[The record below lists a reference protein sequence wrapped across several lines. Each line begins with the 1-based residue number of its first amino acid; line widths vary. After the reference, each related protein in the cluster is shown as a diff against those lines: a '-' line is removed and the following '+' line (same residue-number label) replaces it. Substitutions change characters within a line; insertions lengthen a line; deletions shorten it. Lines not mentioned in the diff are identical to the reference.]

1 MSSDARFPS
10 RESFSFSLPAPH
22 PQPQNQSQS
31 RPSTS
36 SSFNFSS
43 PSTFTFDPTPA
54 REPTSSPSPP
64 RFSFSPPAAG
74 TFVFSNRTSFRDT
87 SSDSGSRI
95 FTPASS
101 CESTT
106 ATARALFTALDLG
119 ANSPRTPND
128 VSPRSQEGG
137 HGPNA
142 THLNVSTYR
151 NLYNATP
158 SPQPDTVPQV
168 SRSATPDRHFT
179 SPSQLGLVT
188 GGVRDLVL
196 QSVETQSM
204 EGEELDDPDSDADSG
219 SDEDS
224 DEDDSTYSMR
234 EEQLPQAAI
243 YDPSLQNA
251 LREIRS
257 HLANFAYSMAR
268 SDMVRDAST
277 RVSELYTQVEAASR
291 FAYPESRILGFIGDS
306 GSGKSTLINAL
317 LDHEGLTRS
326 SGNGAACTSVVT
338 EFRHID
344 EVHPNSFT
352 IVADFMNNDEMRELL
367 QELVR
372 NYRMRHT
379 RTFDEVTEQEESQRI
394 TLLSQRAWTTLDSL
408 FPHEAEL
415 TEEFLSNE
423 DDQAERQILAR
434 LEVWAL
440 AGLGNRPGGPEASR
454 HVFQA
459 RDIYDCR
466 ETLDMLTVTNREPD
480 RPSIWPFVKLITVYL
495 RCPVLRTGLV
505 LADLPGFRDLNY
517 ARERATEKYLRD
529 TCDEV
534 FVVSPISRCRTDPS
548 IREIID
554 RLPRDQPRR
563 IVCTM
568 SESRLN
574 AEESIRD
581 PDTRVRVGSRARQ
594 LLEQIRQAN
603 EAVQRNDRRRR
614 RSSGDR
620 QRRYANQGA
629 DANHVTTLRLYR
641 SANYQPNLKVFCVSS
656 KLYTDHCGD
665 FREQAAEYI
674 HLSGIPGLRQYCQL
688 VPAAAQF
695 RASSTFL
702 KNYVPSLLLS
712 LNQWVLAGSN
722 AATVERA
729 QALRGV
735 LEDSQRVLRSRLQM
749 RNSHVQSMRAG
760 LDTQFRDSIVHRAR
774 ISQGR
779 WQAGAIRALQDW
791 ATIYHSTYAAFC
803 RKFGNHQPSRGDPR
817 YWNNEILQDASE
829 GLDEG
834 WSLLLARLGQNT
846 NLAPIELDNLLDNL
860 EIQERLMSDAIQR
873 SLDEIFAQSMGI
885 MQKVLDGHS
894 TTSYIAEIMRPAY
907 NNCNFESGTG
917 SHARR
922 KAHMDRHV
930 RSSQIFPSLLD
941 SMRTDY
947 TIMMDDVFG
956 RLGDDINARVQNIF
970 RDMGTITTEEGEI
983 AEAAQDR
990 GLAERVRA
998 GVTIVQARL
1007 AEAHAIVDRLQA
1019 NA

>member
-10 RESFSFSLPAPH
+10 RESFSFSFPASR
-22 PQPQNQSQS
+22 PQSQTQSQS
-31 RPSTS
+31 RSSTS
-36 SSFNFSS
+36 SSPIDFSS
-43 PSTFTFDPTPA
+43 PSTFTFDPTSA
-54 REPTSSPSPP
+54 RGPTSSPSPP
-64 RFSFSPPAAG
+64 SFSFSPPSAG
-74 TFVFSNRTSFRDT
+74 TFVFSSNRTSTGGEFGTQSPQSLDT
-87 SSDSGSRI
+87 PSESGSRI
-95 FTPASS
+95 FTPTSS
-101 CESTT
+101 RESTT
-106 ATARALFTALDLG
+106 ATARALFTALELG
-119 ANSPRTPND
+119 TNSPRNPD
-128 VSPRSQEGG
+128 DASPRSQEGS
-137 HGPNA
+137 HEPNA

-158 SPQPDTVPQV
+158 SPQPDNVPQV
-168 SRSATPDRHFT
+168 SESATPTRDST
-179 SPSQLGLVT
+179 SPSQLGSVT
-188 GGVRDLVL
+188 GGIRDLVL
-196 QSVETQSM
+196 QSIETQSM
-204 EGEELDDPDSDADSG
+204 EGEESDEPDNDTDSG

-234 EEQLPQAAI
+234 EEELPQAPI
-243 YDPSLQNA
+243 YDPRLQNA
-251 LREIRS
+251 LREVRS
-257 HLANFAYSMAR
+257 YLANFAHSMAR

-277 RVSELYTQVEAASR
+277 RVSELYAQVEAASR
-291 FAYPESRILGFIGDS
+291 FSYPESRILGFIGDS

-344 EVHPNSFT
+344 EVHPDSFT
-352 IVADFMNNDEMRELL
+352 IVADFMNDAEMRELL
-367 QELVR
+367 RELVR

-379 RTFDEVTEQEESQRI
+379 RAFDEVTDQEESQRI
-394 TLLSQRAWTTLDSL
+394 TLLSQRAWATLDSL

-434 LEVWAL
+434 LDVWAL
-440 AGLGNRPGGPEASR
+440 AGLVNRPGGPEASR

-466 ETLDMLTVTNREPD
+466 ETLDMLTVTSHEPD

-517 ARERATEKYLRD
+517 ARERATERYLRD

-581 PDTRVRVGSRARQ
+581 PDTRAIVGRRARQ
-594 LLEQIRQAN
+594 LLEQIRQAK
-603 EAVQRNDRRRR
+603 ETVQRNDRRRR

-629 DANHVTTLRLYR
+629 DANDELQRLELELKRVLMESRNDLAIRTL

-656 KLYTDHCGD
+656 KLYTDHRDD

-702 KNYVPSLLLS
+702 KDQVPGLLLS

-722 AATVERA
+722 DATLERA

-735 LEDSQRVLRSRLQM
+735 LEESQQVLSAVSLSLSPPAHYSFVTSSTRTTRSTGRASKGNGMREVLILTAGSAFKRVTLMFGPCEQGSRD
-749 RNSHVQSMRAG
+749 NSEMP
-760 LDTQFRDSIVHRAR
+760 L
-774 ISQGR
+774 
-779 WQAGAIRALQDW
+779 
-791 ATIYHSTYAAFC
+791 STE
-803 RKFGNHQPSRGDPR
+803 P
-817 YWNNEILQDASE
+817 
-829 GLDEG
+829 
-834 WSLLLARLGQNT
+834 
-846 NLAPIELDNLLDNL
+846 
-860 EIQERLMSDAIQR
+860 
-873 SLDEIFAQSMGI
+873 
-885 MQKVLDGHS
+885 
-894 TTSYIAEIMRPAY
+894 
-907 NNCNFESGTG
+907 ESP
-917 SHARR
+917 
-922 KAHMDRHV
+922 K
-930 RSSQIFPSLLD
+930 
-941 SMRTDY
+941 
-947 TIMMDDVFG
+947 
-956 RLGDDINARVQNIF
+956 
-970 RDMGTITTEEGEI
+970 
-983 AEAAQDR
+983 
-990 GLAERVRA
+990 
-998 GVTIVQARL
+998 
-1007 AEAHAIVDRLQA
+1007 
-1019 NA
+1019 